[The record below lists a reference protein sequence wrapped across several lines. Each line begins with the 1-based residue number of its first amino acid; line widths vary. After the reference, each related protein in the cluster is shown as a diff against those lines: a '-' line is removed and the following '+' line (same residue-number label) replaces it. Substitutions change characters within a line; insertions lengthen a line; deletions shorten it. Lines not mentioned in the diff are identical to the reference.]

1 MGLEMG
7 ESPCSMFESSVMG
20 VIKLVNMIAAVSNSV
35 TARPEA
41 RQQQALDSR
50 L

>member
-7 ESPCSMFESSVMG
+7 ESPCSMFVCSVMD
-20 VIKLVNMIAAVSNSV
+20 VIQLVNMIAAVSSSV

-41 RQQQALDSR
+41 RQQQAL
-50 L
+50 